1 MNEYTTAGFGA
12 TINGKHTW
20 KDYGL
25 VIGNTDIVSESSP
38 KTNYIE
44 VPGSS
49 VRIDLTET
57 LTGQVEYESRQLK
70 FSLGKMERE
79 DLWPVFYRTFL
90 KAYQGKEV
98 RVVLDQEPDVYYHGR
113 AEVSGFSRNGRLGT
127 FTLTVDADAYKY
139 ELNVSSEDW
148 LWDILNFET
157 GIIRDYRGISV
168 SGSSSKFWKEAV
180 FLLCQYFTSIILM
193 RVRQTTLLLMER
205 DTPCSRAET
214 ALQIWSFRSA
224 EADFIFTG
232 HIQ

>member
-25 VIGNTDIVSESSP
+25 VIGNTDIVSEPSP

-49 VRIDLTET
+49 IRIDLTET

-90 KAYQGKEV
+90 KVYQGKEV

-157 GIIRDYRGISV
+157 GIIRDTVESV
-168 SGSSSKFWKEAV
+168 FLEAAVNFWKEAV
-180 FLLCQYFTSIILM
+180 FRLFLHFLSATLM
-193 RVRQTTLLLMER
+193 KVYRTILLLMGR
-205 DTPCSRAET
+205 GTLCRKAGI
-214 ALQIWSFRSA
+214 ALQI
-224 EADFIFTG
+224 
-232 HIQ
+232 